1 MKNKISL
8 LISGKLGFN
17 LLNVLYNY
25 NDIEFVATDKS
36 SQEIIDFVTSK
47 NIPLF
52 IGNPRKGKLSDFIG
66 NIKSELLL
74 SINYLFLVE
83 NDLINKFKFPIN
95 FHGSLLPK
103 YRGRTPHVW
112 AIINNETETGVTAHF
127 IDSECDTGDVVLQE
141 CIEITAND
149 TGFSI
154 LKKYIEMYP
163 KIVREVISLH
173 VSGSIERVKQDNTI
187 ATVYGKRTP
196 EDGQINWDW
205 QKERIKNWVRALSFP
220 YPGAFAFYGDKKII
234 IDKVSFSENGYDNSI
249 SNGTILQI
257 EPDLLIK
264 TSNGA
269 IKIEEIRN
277 NNIEFNKN
285 KILS

>member
-1 MKNKISL
+1 MKNKVSL

-17 LLNVLYNY
+17 LLNVLHYDY
-25 NDIEFVATDKS
+25 DIEFVATDKS

-52 IGNPRKGKLSDFIG
+52 IGNPRKGSLSDFIG

-127 IDSECDTGDVVLQE
+127 IDSECDTGDVILQE
-141 CIEITAND
+141 CIEITEND

-154 LKKYIEMYP
+154 LKKYIEIYP
-163 KIVREVISLH
+163 KIVREVINLY
-173 VSGSIERVKQDNTI
+173 VLGKIKRVKQDNTI
-187 ATVYGKRTP
+187 ATFYAKRTP

-220 YPGAFAFYGDKKII
+220 YPGAFAFYTNKKII
-234 IDKVSFSENGYDNSI
+234 IDKVSFSEKGYDNSI

-277 NNIEFNKN
+277 NKIEFNEN
-285 KILS
+285 KILL